1 MKRFVTYLYQY
12 DRGIRCKNTGFVKAD
27 VREDSYRMEI
37 QVRGL
42 GSGTGRA
49 QVFFLICDND
59 SIGIPAGEFNL
70 CQGSGSLQLKGLTH
84 RLGQSTYR
92 IDQIAAIVIRY
103 GSGRLLIS
111 CWKEKIPDSVCMG
124 KFTVWEQ
131 PVIEEPA
138 CEACKSSE
146 KYPQK
151 ESPVLINE
159 NDQKEDC
166 GECNENGRDEEEEGT
181 EEDTCESKDDPKAA
195 NQQAPEKTDAGKD
208 KTDSAKAQVS
218 YRKIAI
224 ADIHSLPKKNWYLC
238 NNSFLI
244 HGFFN
249 YHYLMLKTVEKDG
262 DTTYYLGVP
271 GVYEQPEYMMALLF
285 GFRDFEPATDRK
297 HKSET
302 GVFGYWMTQL
312 LT

>member
-12 DRGIRCKNTGFVKAD
+12 DRGIRCKNTGFIKAD
-27 VREDSYRMEI
+27 VRDDSYRMEI

-42 GSGTGRA
+42 GSCTGRA

-70 CQGSGSLQLKGLTH
+70 CQGNGSLKLKGLTH
-84 RLGQSTYR
+84 HLGQSTYH
-92 IDQIAAIVIRY
+92 IHQVAAIVIRY
-103 GSGRLLIS
+103 GSGKLLIS
-111 CWKEKIPDSVCMG
+111 CWKEKVPDSVYTG
-124 KFTVWEQ
+124 KFTVWEKTVSKELSKE
-131 PVIEEPA
+131 PTREETTYEKPACEEPA
-138 CEACKSSE
+138 CEEPACEKPACKTCKASE
-146 KYPQK
+146 ECPQTEPPILMK
-151 ESPVLINE
+151 ENVSGEETHPE
-159 NDQKEDC
+159 REETPED
-166 GECNENGRDEEEEGT
+166 
-181 EEDTCESKDDPKAA
+181 
-195 NQQAPEKTDAGKD
+195 
-208 KTDSAKAQVS
+208 KAQVS

-262 DTTYYLGVP
+262 DTAYYLGVP

-297 HKSET
+297 HTSET

>member
-124 KFTVWEQ
+124 KFTVWEEMVCKERNKE
-131 PVIEEPA
+131 PACEEIPHEEPA
-138 CEACKSSE
+138 CKEPASE
-146 KYPQK
+146 TCRTSEECPQT
-151 ESPVLINE
+151 EPPIL
-159 NDQKEDC
+159 
-166 GECNENGRDEEEEGT
+166 EEEKVSG
-181 EEDTCESKDDPKAA
+181 EEMP
-195 NQQAPEKTDAGKD
+195 PEKEEKPED
-208 KTDSAKAQVS
+208 KAQVS

-302 GVFGYWMTQL
+302 GVFGYWMTPL
-312 LT
+312 IT